1 MLSQHT
7 IDKLQA
13 MGLNAMADGL
23 RQQMDQAQYAELSFE
38 ERLGLLVDREVTW
51 RENRRLQT
59 RLYAAKLRHS
69 ATVEEIDF
77 RAPRGLDRAAVLSL
91 AEAGW
96 VTAHHNLL
104 LTGATGCGKSFVACA
119 LAHAA
124 IRAGHAALDMR
135 TPRLLSDLALARG
148 DGRYPRLL
156 NKLARTELLVL
167 DDFLLTP
174 VSSEEAKDLLEITED
189 RNQLRSTMVVSQLPV
204 DSWHQAI
211 PDPTLAD
218 AILDR
223 LVQNA
228 HRVVLKGGSMRRRQP
243 ESDPVA

>member
-1 MLSQHT
+1 VLSQHT
-7 IDKLQA
+7 IDKLEA
-13 MGLNAMADGL
+13 MGLSAMADGL
-23 RQQMDQAQYAELSFE
+23 RQQMEQAQYAELSFE
-38 ERLGLLVDREVTW
+38 ERLGLLVDREATW

-59 RLYAAKLRHS
+59 RLYAAKLRQS

-77 RAPRGLDRAAVLSL
+77 RAPRGLDRSVLLGL

-96 VTAHHNLL
+96 VKAHHNLL

-124 IRAGHAALDMR
+124 IRNGHAALYAR

-174 VSSEEAKDLLEITED
+174 INSEEAKDLLEIVED
-189 RNQLRSTMVVSQLPV
+189 RNQVRSTMVVSQLPV

-223 LVQNA
+223 FLF
-228 HRVVLKGGSMRRRQP
+228 RRRNKRRYP
-243 ESDPVA
+243 EATIIPM

>member
-1 MLSQHT
+1 MLSHHT
-7 IDKLQA
+7 IDKLEA
-13 MGLNAMADGL
+13 MGLSAMADGL
-23 RQQMDQAQYAELSFE
+23 RQQMEQAQYAELSFE
-38 ERLGLLVDREVTW
+38 ERLGLLVDREATW

-59 RLYAAKLRHS
+59 RLYAAKLRQS
-69 ATVEEIDF
+69 VTVEEIDF
-77 RAPRGLDRAAVLSL
+77 RAPRGLDRAVLLSL

-96 VTAHHNLL
+96 VKAHHNLL

-124 IRAGHAALDMR
+124 IRNGHAALYVR

-167 DDFLLTP
+167 DDCLLTP
-174 VSSEEAKDLLEITED
+174 ISSEEAKDLLEIVED

-228 HRVVLKGGSMRRRQP
+228 HRIALKGGSMRRRQP
-243 ESDPVA
+243 EANPVA

>member
-1 MLSQHT
+1 MLSHHT
-7 IDKLQA
+7 IDKLEA
-13 MGLNAMADGL
+13 MGLSAMADGL
-23 RQQMDQAQYAELSFE
+23 RQQMEQAQYAELSFE
-38 ERLGLLVDREVTW
+38 ERLGLLVDREATW

-59 RLYAAKLRHS
+59 RLYTAKLRHS
-69 ATVEEIDF
+69 STVEEIDF
-77 RAPRGLDRAAVLSL
+77 RAPRGLDRAVLLSL

-124 IRAGHAALDMR
+124 IRNGHAALYVR

-174 VSSEEAKDLLEITED
+174 ISSEEAKDMLEIVED

-223 LVQNA
+223 LVNNA
-228 HRVVLKGGSMRRRQP
+228 HRIALKGGSMRRRQP
-243 ESDPVA
+243 EANPVA

>member
-1 MLSQHT
+1 MLSHHT
-7 IDKLQA
+7 IDKLEA
-13 MGLNAMADGL
+13 MGLSAMADGL
-23 RQQMDQAQYAELSFE
+23 RQQMEQAQYAELSFE
-38 ERLGLLVDREVTW
+38 ERLGLLVDREATW

-59 RLYAAKLRHS
+59 RLYAAKLRQS
-69 ATVEEIDF
+69 VTVEEIDF
-77 RAPRGLDRAAVLSL
+77 RAPRGLDRAVLLSL

-96 VTAHHNLL
+96 VKAHHNLL

-124 IRAGHAALDMR
+124 IRNGHAALYVR

-167 DDFLLTP
+167 DDCLLTP
-174 VSSEEAKDLLEITED
+174 ISSEEAKDLLEIVED
-189 RNQLRSTMVVSQLPV
+189 RNQLRSTMVVSQLPAV
-204 DSWHQAI
+204 SWHQAI

-228 HRVVLKGGSMRRRQP
+228 HRIALKGGSMRRRQP
-243 ESDPVA
+243 EANPVA

>member
-1 MLSQHT
+1 MLSHHT
-7 IDKLQA
+7 VDKLEA
-13 MGLNAMADGL
+13 MGLSAMADGF
-23 RQQMDQAQYAELSFE
+23 RQQMEQPQYAELSFE
-38 ERLGLLVDREVTW
+38 ERLGLLVDREATW

-77 RAPRGLDRAAVLSL
+77 RAPRGLDRPLVLGL

-96 VTAHHNLL
+96 VQAHHNLL

-124 IRAGHAALDMR
+124 IRNGHSALYVR

-167 DDFLLTP
+167 DDFLLTSASP
-174 VSSEEAKDLLEITED
+174 DETKDLLEITED

-228 HRVVLKGGSMRRRQP
+228 HRIALKGGSMRRRQP
-243 ESDPVA
+243 ETSPVA

>member
-1 MLSQHT
+1 VLSNHT
-7 IDKLQA
+7 LDKLEA
-13 MGLNAMADGL
+13 MGLSAMAEGL
-23 RQQMDQAQYAELSFE
+23 RQQMEQVQYAELSFE
-38 ERLGLLVDREVTW
+38 ERLGLLVDREVAW

-59 RLYAAKLRHS
+59 RLSAAKLRHS

-77 RAPRGLDRAAVLSL
+77 RAPRGLDRAAFLSL
-91 AEAGW
+91 AAASW
-96 VTAHHNLL
+96 VKARHNLL

-119 LAHAA
+119 LAHSA
-124 IRAGHAALDMR
+124 IRSGHGAIYVR

-174 VSSEEAKDLLEITED
+174 ISSEEAKDLLEIVED

-228 HRVVLKGGSMRRRQP
+228 HRIVLKGGSMRRRQP
-243 ESDPVA
+243 ETNPVA

>member
-1 MLSQHT
+1 MLTNAT
-7 IDKLQA
+7 ID
-13 MGLNAMADGL
+13 GLKALRLDAMAAALAEQHEQAGYAGL
-23 RQQMDQAQYAELSFE
+23 GFD
-38 ERLGLLVDREVTW
+38 ERLGLLVDRELTE
-51 RENRRLQT
+51 RATRRIQRSLKAA
-59 RLYAAKLRHS
+59 RLRVPAA
-69 ATVEEIDF
+69 VEDIDF
-77 RAPRGLDRAAVLSL
+77 RHPRGLDRAQILDL
-91 AEAGW
+91 AQARW
-96 VTAHHNLL
+96 ADHRRAIVI
-104 LTGATGCGKSFVACA
+104 TGPTGTGKTYLACA
-119 LAHAA
+119 LTHAA
-124 IRAGHAALDMR
+124 IRNGHTALYVR
-135 TPRLLSDLALARG
+135 TPRLLSELALARG

-167 DDFLLTP
+167 DDYLLTP

-228 HRVVLKGGSMRRRQP
+228 HRIVLKGGSMRRRQP
-243 ESDPVA
+243 EANPVA

>member
-1 MLSQHT
+1 MLSHHT
-7 IDKLQA
+7 IDKLEA
-13 MGLNAMADGL
+13 MGLGAMADGL
-23 RQQMDQAQYAELSFE
+23 RQQMEQAQYAELSFE
-38 ERLGLLVDREVTW
+38 ERLGLLVDREATW

-59 RLYAAKLRHS
+59 RLYAAKLRQS
-69 ATVEEIDF
+69 ATMEEIDF
-77 RAPRGLDRAAVLSL
+77 RAPRGLDRSVLLSL

-96 VTAHHNLL
+96 VLAHHNLL

-119 LAHAA
+119 LAHSA
-124 IRAGHAALDMR
+124 IRNGHAALYVR

-174 VSSEEAKDLLEITED
+174 ISSEEAKDLLEIVED

-228 HRVVLKGGSMRRRQP
+228 HRIALKGGSMRRRQP
-243 ESDPVA
+243 EATPVA

>member
-1 MLSQHT
+1 LSQHT

-13 MGLNAMADGL
+13 MGLSAMADGL
-23 RQQMDQAQYAELSFE
+23 RQQMEQAQYAELSFE
-38 ERLGLLVDREVTW
+38 ERLGLLVDREAIW

-59 RLYAAKLRHS
+59 RLYAAKLRQS

-77 RAPRGLDRAAVLSL
+77 RAPRGLDRAALLSL

-96 VTAHHNLL
+96 VQAHHNLL

-124 IRAGHAALDMR
+124 IRVGHAALYVR

-243 ESDPVA
+243 EADPVA

>member
-7 IDKLQA
+7 LDKLEA
-13 MGLNAMADGL
+13 MGLGAMAQGL
-23 RQQMDQAQYAELSFE
+23 RQQMEEAQYAELSFE
-38 ERLGLLVDREVTW
+38 ERLGLLVDREADW

-59 RLYAAKLRHS
+59 RLHAAKLRQS

-77 RAPRGLDRAAVLSL
+77 RAPRGLDRSAVLSL
-91 AEAGW
+91 AAADW
-96 VTAHHNLL
+96 VKAHHNLL
-104 LTGATGCGKSFVACA
+104 LSGATGCGKSFVACA
-119 LAHAA
+119 LAHSA
-124 IRAGHAALDMR
+124 IRNGHSALYVR
-135 TPRLLSDLALARG
+135 TPRLLADLALARG

-156 NKLARTELLVL
+156 TKLAKVELLVL

-174 VSSEEAKDLLEITED
+174 ISSEEGKDLLEIVED
-189 RNQLRSTMVVSQLPV
+189 RNQLRSTMAVSQLPI
-204 DSWHQAI
+204 DSWHQAV

-228 HRVVLKGGSMRRRQP
+228 HRFALKGGSMRRRQP
-243 ESDPVA
+243 QVSPVA